1 MTQNPMTPAS
11 AAAMTSPQAGPAP
24 QADAARPLE
33 GVRIA
38 ITHAAE
44 QAEEQSRRFGELG
57 AQLFLYPAIELV
69 PFDKSDE
76 LDAALRQAADG
87 AFDWLVLNDADT
99 VLVVADRSAL
109 ASVARRREL
118 TDYVIRRSDEIRR
131 FQVAIAYVIPTPIV
145 RGILFSL
152 FAVVAQPTPYVVVA
166 TEEEARAWLQ
176 GRLHSSS

>member
-1 MTQNPMTPAS
+1 MSVVVDDSEWPIVVVRYTGSAS
-11 AAAMTSPQAGPAP
+11 ADDIASYC
-24 QADAARPLE
+24 ARMDGLLA
-33 GVRIA
+33 RCLA
-38 ITHAAE
+38 HA
-44 QAEEQSRRFGELG
+44 
-57 AQLFLYPAIELV
+57 
-69 PFDKSDE
+69 
-76 LDAALRQAADG
+76 
-87 AFDWLVLNDADT
+87 